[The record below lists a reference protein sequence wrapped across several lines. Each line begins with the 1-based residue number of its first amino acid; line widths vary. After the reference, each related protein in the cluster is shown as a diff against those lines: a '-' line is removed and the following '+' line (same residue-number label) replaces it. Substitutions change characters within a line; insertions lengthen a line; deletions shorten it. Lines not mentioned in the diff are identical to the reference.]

1 MVGQLNLNQL
11 RTFAPQS
18 PILVFRPADSGSP
31 MQDWCRHL
39 GENALYR
46 RELEEFAVLGDVVIR
61 IADELEPEPLER
73 VKIMSLEYAIRTL
86 GNEVD
91 GREFVRCVR
100 AISSPDAS
108 QYEYEQIAAYYY
120 REIRRRGA
128 PEVLKEMGLLGIHME
143 SVTSTNAD
151 RVIDVVETEIGEQ
164 KLTVADQR
172 RSKEAAKSRRPLPP
186 STPNYDDELAAVLHR
201 VGRHKVSRI
210 IYDDYADY
218 FLNDDGKT
226 IEDLDQDFLTYEA
239 LEQYDENGI
248 IGFSMNSG
256 QRSVIVYDFEAEV
269 DPTYLPADLRPLAT
283 QLAKMFV
290 GHSIGGAAAQDARHF
305 LAVSN
310 AQRQNDFAYPNG
322 CGVVANPVL
331 PVASYSRDPITDRE
345 FNEWLAAVLDAVYDR
360 RTVRSVRR
368 IRSFKNG
375 SFEYMS
381 AQEVNPEYE
390 EMQYVAAIFQILW
403 HRQKADF
410 HLRSLRNSAY
420 HDLYVSIRKTT
431 DTAEVAELKK
441 ESYSDFKAKNRLT
454 LKEFTALNTVAKS
467 QESRLADVMSPT
479 TRRLLRTI
487 ATASPNRLRFLKYS
501 LYNDRD
507 VQALT
512 RQEKQRLWDAVRAR
526 EAELQAE
533 SRSINRSLQIE
544 LFKSNSVQTP
554 RVKVNP
560 IAVQAA

>member
-11 RTFAPQS
+11 KTFAPQS

-39 GENALYR
+39 SENASHR
-46 RELEEFAVLGDVVIR
+46 RELEEFAVLGDVVVR

-151 RVIDVVETEIGEQ
+151 REIDVVETEIGEQ

-172 RSKEAAKSRRPLPP
+172 RSREAAKKRRPLPP
-186 STPNYDDELAAVLHR
+186 GTPNYDDEMAAVLHR
-201 VGRHKVSRI
+201 VGRHKVRRM
-210 IYDDYADY
+210 IYDDFADY
-218 FLNDDGKT
+218 FLNDGGKT

-248 IGFSMNSG
+248 VGFSMNSG

-305 LAVSN
+305 LAVSE
-310 AQRQNDFAYPNG
+310 AQRQNELAHPNG
-322 CGVVANPVL
+322 CGVAGNSVL
-331 PVASYSRDPITDRE
+331 PVASYSRDPISDRE
-345 FNEWLAAVLDAVYDR
+345 FSEWLAAVLDAVYDR

-375 SFEYMS
+375 SFEYVS
-381 AQEVNPEYE
+381 AQEVNPDYE
-390 EMQYVAAIFQILW
+390 EMQYVTAVFQILW

-410 HLRSLRNSAY
+410 HLKSLRNAAY

-467 QESRLADVMSPT
+467 QESRLADMISPT

-487 ATASPNRLRFLKYS
+487 ATSSQNRLRFLKYS

-507 VQALT
+507 IQALT

-526 EAELQAE
+526 ESELQTE
-533 SRSINRSLQIE
+533 SRSINRSLQRE
-544 LFKSNSVQTP
+544 LFKTNSVQTP

>member
-1 MVGQLNLNQL
+1 
-11 RTFAPQS
+11 
-18 PILVFRPADSGSP
+18 

-39 GENALYR
+39 RENALYR
-46 RELEEFAVLGDVVIR
+46 RELEEFAVLGDVVVR

-86 GNEVD
+86 GNDVD

-151 RVIDVVETEIGEQ
+151 REIDVVETEIGEQ

-172 RSKEAAKSRRPLPP
+172 RSKEVAKNRRPLPP
-186 STPNYDDELAAVLHR
+186 GTPNYDDELAAVLHR
-201 VGRHKVSRI
+201 VGRHKVSRM
-210 IYDDYADY
+210 IYDDFADY

-248 IGFSMNSG
+248 VGFSMNSG

-269 DPTYLPADLRPLAT
+269 DSTYLPADLRPLAT

-322 CGVVANPVL
+322 CGFVPNPVL

-345 FNEWLAAVLDAVYDR
+345 FNEWLAAALDAVYDR

-381 AQEVNPEYE
+381 AQEVNPDYE
-390 EMQYVAAIFQILW
+390 EMQYVAAILQILW

-410 HLRSLRNSAY
+410 HLRSLRNPAY
-420 HDLYVSIRKTT
+420 HDLFVSIRKTT
-431 DTAEVAELKK
+431 DTAEVAVLKK

-467 QESRLADVMSPT
+467 QESRLADMISPT

-487 ATASPNRLRFLKYS
+487 ASASSNRLRFMKYS

-507 VQALT
+507 VQTLT

-526 EAELQAE
+526 EAELQVE
-533 SRSINRSLQIE
+533 SRSVNRSLQRE
-544 LFKSNSVQTP
+544 LFKTNSVQTP

-560 IAVQAA
+560 VAAHAA